1 MVINILNPWEN
12 GLVPTALDECLLL
25 MIGAVGA
32 GDIVSAI
39 SM

>member
-32 GDIVSAI
+32 GVIVSPIA
-39 SM
+39 M